1 MGGKRTKRKD
11 NAETDE
17 NIKCIGGN
25 NFNDFCGTRG
35 GEEMNFRE
43 LLKSKRWNCSTLAKA
58 IGEKPQSVF
67 SWANKRCTPSPEK
80 IKKIAQTL
88 ECTTDE
94 VIDALLVNKEA

>member
-1 MGGKRTKRKD
+1 
-11 NAETDE
+11 
-17 NIKCIGGN
+17 
-25 NFNDFCGTRG
+25 
-35 GEEMNFRE
+35 MNFKE
-43 LLKSKRWNCSTLAKA
+43 LLKSKRWNCASLARE
-58 IGEKPQSVF
+58 IGENPQSVF